1 MMNILHDSNSLD
13 TITLYGVYVP
23 KCEELFNGQLLATV
37 EEQLNKKPSGF
48 LDATKLYLGTRM
60 KEIMENN
67 QERAIYTGHLQDL
80 LNNSG
85 IYRVAMKVAYSEVMN
100 AFGLAIKSG
109 LGSGV
114 EYTKYSL
121 HTDLSIIEDILDCD
135 ISPLHLIK
143 HCTNDCAY
151 EISQMI
157 QKGLVKAIL
166 EFILHSGRQR
176 DELSINI
183 IREIE
188 KTIKRM

>member
-1 MMNILHDSNSLD
+1 MKIEYRSDSLD

-48 LDATKLYLGTRM
+48 LDATKLHLGDRM
-60 KEIMENN
+60 KEIMANN
-67 QERAIYTGHLQDL
+67 QERAIYIGHLQDL

-85 IYRVAMKVAYSEVMN
+85 IYKAAIKVAYSDVIK
-100 AFGLAIKSG
+100 AFGQAIKSG
-109 LGSGV
+109 LSSGV
-114 EYTKYSL
+114 EYTKYSF

-143 HCTNDCAY
+143 HCTSDCAY

-157 QKGLVKAIL
+157 QKGLVKAVL
-166 EFILHSGRQR
+166 EFILYSGRQR

-183 IREIE
+183 VCEIE
-188 KTIKRM
+188 KTIESM